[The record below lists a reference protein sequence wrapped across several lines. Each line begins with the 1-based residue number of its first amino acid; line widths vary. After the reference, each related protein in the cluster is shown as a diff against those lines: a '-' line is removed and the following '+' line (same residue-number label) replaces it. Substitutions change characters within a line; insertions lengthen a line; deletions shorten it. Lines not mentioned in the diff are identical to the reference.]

1 MFAPRLRLTLTGFL
15 ALAAATFPVSPP
27 VPAAS
32 AAAAGPA
39 SVTLEGRGYGH
50 GRGMSQYGAQGA
62 ASEHGKTY
70 REILEFYY
78 PGLAL
83 GAVRGPI
90 RVLISS
96 DTTGDVVVRH
106 TQHLVVRQVATGESW
121 ALAQEGAER
130 WRLTAADGGAA
141 TRVSV
146 FTDRWRSVRVIEG
159 EAEFRSAGGSLVL
172 ITPAGEARYQGALRS
187 ARGDAGRDTV
197 NALLLEKYLRGVVP
211 REMPA
216 QWEPQAVQA
225 QAVAARTY
233 ATYYREHPS
242 DAHPH
247 YDICDTTSCQ
257 VYGGVADSEPES
269 DTAIRA
275 TAREVLR
282 TGGKAAFTEFSSSN
296 GGWTVAGGVSY
307 LPAVQDTW
315 DPWSGNPYRQWQA
328 TLTDNAIEHAFPAI
342 GDFQRLRVLKRD
354 GNGAWN
360 GRVLRIRIVGSHAT
374 RTLDGLDF
382 RLTFGLRS
390 TWFRQT

>member
-39 SVTLEGRGYGH
+39 SVTLAGRGYGH
-50 GRGMSQYGAQGA
+50 GRGMSQWGAQEA
-62 ASEHGKTY
+62 AVEHGQNY
-70 REILEFYY
+70 RQILGFYY
-78 PGLAL
+78 PGLEM
-83 GAVRGPI
+83 GTVRGRI
-90 RVLISS
+90 RVLLTA
-96 DTTGDVVVRH
+96 DTTDDVVVRH
-106 TQHLVVRQVATGESW
+106 RSLLLVRSVGTGKSW
-121 ALAQEGAER
+121 DLGDPAGAQR
-130 WRLTAADGGAA
+130 WRLTAVDGGTA
-141 TRVSV
+141 TRVSY
-146 FTDRWRSVRVIEG
+146 FDNRWHAVRRVPG
-159 EAEFRSAGGSLVL
+159 AAEFAAHGRAMTLV
-172 ITPAGEARYQGALRS
+172 TPSGATPYRGALRS
-187 ARGDAGRDTV
+187 AVAAAGRDTV
-197 NALLLEKYLRGVVP
+197 NVVRLEDYLRGVLPSEVYTTWD
-211 REMPA
+211 A
-216 QWEPQAVQA
+216 QALQA

-247 YDICDTTSCQ
+247 YDLCDTTSCQ
-257 VYGGVADSEPES
+257 VYSGLEAPAES
-269 DTAIRA
+269 TDAAIRA

-296 GGWTVAGGVSY
+296 GGWTVAGD
-307 LPAVQDTW
+307 LPYQVAKQDSW
-315 DPWSGNPYRQWQA
+315 DPVNPWEVTLRA
-328 TLTDNAIEHAFPAI
+328 TTIEHAFPAI
-342 GDFQRLRVLKRD
+342 GDFQRLRVVERD

-360 GRVLRIRIVGSHAT
+360 GRVLRIRIVGSHAR